1 MTLLDRIEHFIHAAQ
16 AQGDKT
22 TAEEV
27 INEMTPYQ
35 LLVEISEALERAG
48 VACNTDW

>member
-27 INEMTPYQ
+27 SNEMTPYQ
-35 LLVEISEALERAG
+35 LLAEISDALEHAG
-48 VACNTDW
+48 VSFNTDW